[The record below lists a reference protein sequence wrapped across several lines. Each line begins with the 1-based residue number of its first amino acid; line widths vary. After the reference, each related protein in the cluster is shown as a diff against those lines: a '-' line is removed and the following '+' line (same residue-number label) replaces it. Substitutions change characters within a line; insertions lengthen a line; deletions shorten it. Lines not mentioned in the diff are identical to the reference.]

1 MEELQQFGLQQCG
14 GRASLLTLRV
24 FNYSFSRLYRRTV
37 FFFKHCHLSVTAQLS
52 PNTCNPVSAFSL
64 AQCHV
69 VVQEQRQGSLGMQPV
84 KRKADEYLL

>member
-37 FFFKHCHLSVTAQLS
+37 FFFNIVTSQLQPSSAPTRVIPSQRFHWLSVMLWFRSKDKVVWA
-52 PNTCNPVSAFSL
+52 CSL
-64 AQCHV
+64 
-69 VVQEQRQGSLGMQPV
+69 
-84 KRKADEYLL
+84 